1 MNDGRA
7 TKPPE
12 SIGSARML
20 EDGTLVLDLR
30 ATDAAGRVGDA
41 RLYYPKSHRQ
51 YREVLEHLGPMK
63 PGETRPVPPWPER
76 R

>member
-1 MNDGRA
+1 MNDRRTA
-7 TKPPE
+7 IPPE

-30 ATDAAGRVGDA
+30 ATDAAGRIGDA

-51 YREVLEHLGPMK
+51 YREILDHLGPMK
-63 PGETRPVPPWPER
+63 PGETKPVPPWPDR

>member
-1 MNDGRA
+1 MNDRRA
-7 TKPPE
+7 TKPPG

-20 EDGTLVLDLR
+20 EDGTLILDLR
-30 ATDAAGRVGDA
+30 ATDASGRVGDA

-51 YREVLEHLGPMK
+51 YREILDHLGPMK

>member
-1 MNDGRA
+1 MNDRRP
-7 TKPPE
+7 TTPPE

-20 EDGTLVLDLR
+20 EDGTLILDLR
-30 ATDAAGRVGDA
+30 ATDASGRVGDA

-51 YREVLEHLGPMK
+51 YREILDHLGPMK